1 MLTLNGAISNG
12 LNEVWIWALPAV
24 YPPVEMSS
32 MSEPR
37 SLQFVDT
44 NILIYAHD
52 TSAGQKHS
60 RAKELL
66 RDLWQ
71 SGEGC
76 LSIQVLQEFYVN
88 VTQKVAKPL
97 SAEAAAQ
104 IIADLSAW
112 EVHCP
117 SMEDVL
123 DAIRLQNRYQLSF
136 WDAMI
141 VASALQMGCQLL
153 WSEDL
158 NPGQVYG
165 RVEVQS
171 PF

>member
-1 MLTLNGAISNG
+1 
-12 LNEVWIWALPAV
+12 
-24 YPPVEMSS
+24 MSG
-32 MSEPR
+32 SED
-37 SLQFVDT
+37 LQFVDT

-52 TSAGQKHS
+52 ISAGQKHE
-60 RAKELL
+60 RARELM
-66 RDLWQ
+66 RALWQ

-76 LSIQVLQEFYVN
+76 LSIQVLQDFYVD

-104 IIADLSAW
+104 AIADLSVW
-112 EVHCP
+112 KVHCP
-117 SMEDVL
+117 GAEDVL
-123 DAIRLQNRYQLSF
+123 DAIRLQKRYQISF

-141 VASALQMGCQLL
+141 LASALQLGCQVL

-158 NPGQVYG
+158 NPGQVYD